1 MKTLINNLKEFKKKN
16 LYQSDIWEIK
26 QLVYEFMNNNSDLR
40 DYTRLDYILDEM
52 NNISEIE
59 DLICER
65 IRGDWLISTLA
76 RLKHIDW
83 EDEYYQ
89 LDWYNNP
96 MNLEDWDIENR
107 LDQIIDELE
116 GNWI

>member
-1 MKTLINNLKEFKKKN
+1 MQTLINTLKSYKRKK

-26 QLVYEFMNNNSDLR
+26 QLVYEFMNNNSDLI
-40 DYTRLDYILDEM
+40 DYTRLDYILDEIK
-52 NNISEIE
+52 NGSEIE
-59 DLICER
+59 ELICDR
-65 IRGDWLISTLA
+65 VRNDWLFTLN
-76 RLKHIDW
+76 RVKDVDW

-89 LDWYNNP
+89 LDGYDNII
-96 MNLEDWDIENR
+96 NLEDWDIENR

>member
-26 QLVYEFMNNNSDLR
+26 QLIYEFINNNSDLI
-40 DYTRLDYILDEM
+40 DYTRLDYILDE
-52 NNISEIE
+52 IKDKSDIE
-59 DLICER
+59 DLICAR
-65 IRGDWLISTLA
+65 IRNDWLFTLN
-76 RLKHIDW
+76 RVKDIDW

-89 LDWYNNP
+89 LDWYDNIV
-96 MNLEDWDIENR
+96 NLEDWDIENR

>member
-1 MKTLINNLKEFKKKN
+1 MQTLINNLKEFKKKK

-26 QLVYEFMNNNSDLR
+26 QLVYEFMNNNSDLI
-40 DYTRLDYILDEM
+40 DYTRLDYILDE
-52 NNISEIE
+52 IKEKSDIE
-59 DLICER
+59 DLICAR
-65 IRGDWLISTLA
+65 IRNDWLFTLN
-76 RLKHIDW
+76 RVKDIDW

-89 LDWYNNP
+89 TDSCDNP
-96 MNLEDWDIENR
+96 MNLEDGDIENR

>member
-26 QLVYEFMNNNSDLR
+26 QLVYEFINNNSDPR

-52 NNISEIE
+52 KNISEIE
-59 DLICER
+59 DLICTR
-65 IRGDWLISTLA
+65 IRNDWLFTLN
-76 RLKHIDW
+76 RVKDIDW

-96 MNLEDWDIENR
+96 MNLEDGDIENR

-116 GNWI
+116 WNWI

>member
-26 QLVYEFMNNNSDLR
+26 QLIYEFINNSDF
-40 DYTRLDYILDEM
+40 DSKRLYYILDEM
-52 NNISEIE
+52 KNGSDIEYLISERV
-59 DLICER
+59 LH
-65 IRGDWLISTLA
+65 DWLFTLE
-76 RLKHIDW
+76 RVKDLNLD
-83 EDEYYQ
+83 DEYYQ
-89 LDWYNNP
+89 LDGYDNIV
-96 MNLEDWDIENR
+96 NLEDWDIENR

>member
-26 QLVYEFMNNNSDLR
+26 QLIYEFMNNNSDLR
-40 DYTRLDYILDEM
+40 DYTRLDYILDEIK
-52 NNISEIE
+52 NKSEIE
-59 DLICER
+59 YLISERVLHDWLYTLER
-65 IRGDWLISTLA
+65 IKDVNL
-76 RLKHIDW
+76 D
-83 EDEYYQ
+83 DEYYQ
-89 LDWYNNP
+89 LDWYYKII
-96 MNLEDWDIENR
+96 NLEYWDIENR